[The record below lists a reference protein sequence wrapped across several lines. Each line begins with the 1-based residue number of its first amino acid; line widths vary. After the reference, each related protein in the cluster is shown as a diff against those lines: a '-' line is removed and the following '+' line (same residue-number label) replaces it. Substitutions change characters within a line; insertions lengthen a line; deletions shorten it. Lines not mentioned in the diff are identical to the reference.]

1 MFDLKERAE
10 AEWASVP
17 VPLPGRVM
25 LFAGTGGEMM
35 VRLPGGQIR
44 GFTKKQKMAPAA
56 IHQKTGVQ
64 VLAETTFA
72 ASTLADGDVVELL
85 APMLLSDG
93 AARMNV
99 LARADGGA
107 WVPVFSALRAA
118 KNASISLWAVVQGGV
133 LWVQAWCCTSSL
145 RAGSNAVPVL
155 ATPEAQGIVVS
166 SSVVLPF
173 IESGADALE
182 IAIEWTLPP
191 VEPVVTLQYTVQVS

>member
-56 IHQKTGVQ
+56 IHQNTGVQ

-72 ASTLADGDVVELL
+72 VSTLADGDVVELL

-93 AARMNV
+93 AAKMNV

-118 KNASISLWAVVQGGV
+118 KNASVSLWAVVQGGV
-133 LWVQAWCCTSSL
+133 LWVQAWCCASS
-145 RAGSNAVPVL
+145 AGAGQGSAVPQ
-155 ATPEAQGIVVS
+155 PEAQGLVLS
-166 SSVVLPF
+166 SSAALPF

-182 IAIEWTLPP
+182 VAVEWTLPP
-191 VEPVVTLQYTVQVS
+191 VEPVVTLPCTVQVS

>member
-56 IHQKTGVQ
+56 IHQNTGVQ

-72 ASTLADGDVVELL
+72 VSTLADGDVVELF

-93 AARMNV
+93 AAKMNV

-107 WVPVFSALRAA
+107 WVPVFLALRAA
-118 KNASISLWAVVQGGV
+118 KTASVSLWAVVQGGV
-133 LWVQAWCCTSSL
+133 LWVQAWCC
-145 RAGSNAVPVL
+145 
-155 ATPEAQGIVVS
+155 S
-166 SSVVLPF
+166 SSAGDAHGLVLSSSAALPF
-173 IESGADALE
+173 IESGADVLE
-182 IAIEWTLPP
+182 VAVEWTLPP
-191 VEPVVTLQYTVQVS
+191 VEPVVTLPYTVQVS

>member
-56 IHQKTGVQ
+56 IHQNTGVQ

-93 AARMNV
+93 AAKMNV

-118 KNASISLWAVVQGGV
+118 KNSSISLWAVVQGGV

-145 RAGSNAVPVL
+145 RVGSTAVL

-166 SSVVLPF
+166 SSAALPF

-182 IAIEWTLPP
+182 VAIEWTRPP
-191 VEPVVTLQYTVQVS
+191 VEPVVTLPYTVQVS